1 MEKQRQVS
9 TKEIFEMLVEVRNE
23 IKHLTQRM
31 DTRVTEIS
39 ALGERVKS
47 LEIKL
52 AVNDQLTTK
61 NSGWID
67 YCFKGVLTLLAGYI
81 AVRIGLK

>member
-39 ALGERVKS
+39 ALGERVKN

-52 AVNDQLTTK
+52 AVNDQMTKK
-61 NSGWID
+61 NSGWI
-67 YCFKGVLTLLAGYI
+67 AS
-81 AVRIGLK
+81 